1 MTEYEK
7 NTGMTFEA
15 HRNRVLLKGVVY
27 GAIITALLLA
37 LRKQKRGAK

>member
-15 HRNRVLLKGVVY
+15 HRNRILLKGIIY
-27 GAIITALLLA
+27 GGILTALLIA
-37 LRKQKRGAK
+37 LRRQKKKA